1 MFAHILIATDGSELS
16 DRAVG
21 HGLAL
26 AKVHGARVTAV
37 HVTEPWTSAVAG
49 EWAVAFQ
56 AEEYEQTAAAHA
68 KSVLARVTEEAQ
80 RIGVACETLH
90 IKDQFAAEG
99 IVEEAKARNC
109 DLIVM
114 GSHGRRGFA
123 KFLLGSQAMRV
134 LTHTVLPV
142 LVYR

>member
-1 MFAHILIATDGSELS
+1 MFDHILIAADGSELS

-26 AKVHGARVTAV
+26 AKVHGAKVTAV
-37 HVTEPWTSAVAG
+37 HMTEPWTAAVAG
-49 EWAVAFQ
+49 EWAVAIQ
-56 AEEYEQTAAAHA
+56 AEKYEETAAANA
-68 KSVLARVTEEAQ
+68 KNVLARVAAEAQ
-80 RIGVACETLH
+80 RIGVACETFH

-123 KFLLGSQAMRV
+123 RFPPGSQALRV